1 MPSRPPRS
9 PKSSPRASGSA
20 PPPLPPSQPAADE
33 LKQTLSLL
41 AATLES
47 TADGVL
53 VVDRNGKVTRYNRK
67 FAELWRI
74 PDVVLTATDDEQLLG
89 FVLDQL
95 KDPEQFL
102 NKVRHLYQRPEAASF
117 DVLTFKDGRVFERY

>member
-1 MPSRPPRS
+1 MPSRPRS
-9 PKSSPRASGSA
+9 PKP
-20 PPPLPPSQPAADE
+20 PPPLPHSAQPSSQPGVDE
-33 LKQTLSLL
+33 HKHTLSLL

-47 TADGVL
+47 TADGIL
-53 VVDRNGKVTRYNRK
+53 VVDRQGKVTRFNRK

-74 PDVVLTATDDEQLLG
+74 PDAVLKTTDDDRLLG

-102 NKVRHLYQRPEAASF
+102 HKVRQLYQRPEAASF
-117 DVLTFKDGRVFERY
+117 DL